1 MFYKTFW
8 AFESYESTEP
18 KIFLPMLTQLVYVS
32 NRSKFCTAK
41 DIEQILESS
50 VRNNQKKNITGVL
63 LYSDKKFL
71 QCIEGNYEDLKN
83 LYDKIKQDK
92 RHYNPI
98 MIAFVPIRERLFPVW
113 QMAGKSVNL
122 EQVNFTN
129 RMNASEESEFR
140 KILEGETSNSERVSA
155 LIKKFFD

>member
-1 MFYKTFW
+1 
-8 AFESYESTEP
+8 
-18 KIFLPMLTQLVYVS
+18 MLTQLVYVS

-83 LYDKIKQDK
+83 LYAKIKQDK

-98 MIAFVPIRERLFPVW
+98 MIGFTIVKERLFPAW

-122 EQVNFTN
+122 EQVSFEN
-129 RMNASEESEFR
+129 RMDSSEESEFR

>member
-1 MFYKTFW
+1 
-8 AFESYESTEP
+8 
-18 KIFLPMLTQLVYVS
+18 MLAQLVYVS
-32 NRSKFCTAK
+32 SRSNFCTAK

-63 LYSDKKFL
+63 LYSDRKFL
-71 QCIEGNYEDLKN
+71 QCIEGNYEDLKT

-92 RHYNPI
+92 RHYNPM
-98 MIAFVPIRERLFPVW
+98 MIAFAPVRERLFPSW

-129 RMNASEESEFR
+129 RMDASEESEFK
-140 KILEGETSNSERVSA
+140 KILEGETSNSERVSM
-155 LIKKFFD
+155 LIKRFFD

>member
-1 MFYKTFW
+1 
-8 AFESYESTEP
+8 
-18 KIFLPMLTQLVYVS
+18 MLAQLVYVS
-32 NRSKFCTAK
+32 SRSNFCTAK

-63 LYSDKKFL
+63 LYSDRKFL
-71 QCIEGNYEDLKN
+71 QCIEGNYEDLKT

-92 RHYNPI
+92 RHYNPM
-98 MIAFVPIRERLFPVW
+98 MIAFAPVRERLFPSW

-129 RMNASEESEFR
+129 LMDASEESEFK
-140 KILEGETSNSERVSA
+140 KILEGETSNSERVSM
-155 LIKKFFD
+155 LIKRFFD

>member
-71 QCIEGNYEDLKN
+71 QCIEGNYEDLKK
-83 LYDKIKQDK
+83 LYAKIKQDK

-98 MIAFVPIRERLFPVW
+98 MIGFTTVKERLFPAW